1 MDSSPERF
9 LSIYSPKSDSLSFF
23 IENNALLNYEKNRFK
38 SFCENEATSIEDASY
53 KIIDEE
59 SDVENS
65 NDSSAEED
73 STVIVSDDDIEND
86 FWKCSPEDQSSEHD
100 RSIKLM
106 ISNLNESY
114 YLGADNLASPCSG
127 CLSGNVSL
135 CRHIPEK
142 SAASESF
149 DRKSYV
155 LGKLGKFKDFTCKSV
170 VNIIMMSNNVEFKA
184 AILKIAGVNTTEE
197 FSEKLEEALRKDIE
211 NCFH

>member
-59 SDVENS
+59 SDVENG
-65 NDSSAEED
+65 NDSSVEED

-86 FWKCSPEDQSSEHD
+86 FWKCSPEDQSRE
-100 RSIKLM
+100 
-106 ISNLNESY
+106 
-114 YLGADNLASPCSG
+114 DNLASPCSG

-135 CRHIPEK
+135 CRHIPET

-149 DRKSYV
+149 DRKSYI
-155 LGKLGKFKDFTCKSV
+155 LGKLDITCKSV
-170 VNIIMMSNNVEFKA
+170 LA
-184 AILKIAGVNTTEE
+184 
-197 FSEKLEEALRKDIE
+197 
-211 NCFH
+211 

>member
-100 RSIKLM
+100 RSIK
-106 ISNLNESY
+106 SR
-114 YLGADNLASPCSG
+114 ADNLASPCSG

-149 DRKSYV
+149 DRKSYT
-155 LGKLGKFKDFTCKSV
+155 LH
-170 VNIIMMSNNVEFKA
+170 VNR
-184 AILKIAGVNTTEE
+184 L
-197 FSEKLEEALRKDIE
+197 
-211 NCFH
+211 